1 MALIDCP
8 ECSHKISDQSTS
20 CPSCGFVTS
29 KINKPKVENLVRD
42 PKPKKHNKG
51 YKQASFKQ
59 VMIVLI
65 GGFLFFYFFIKSDNN
80 ESLQASLAESDTPSQ
95 SEIQIETTAEEMIKT
110 YEANEAKGDAIYKDK
125 TIKIVGIVD
134 SISSDFSD
142 KAVVMLSSGKDKYSF
157 NNIHASGDEQFH
169 NQAINLNKGNKITLI
184 CTGNGEAIGSPFLK
198 NCVFS

>member
-20 CPSCGFVTS
+20 CPSCGFVNKSINTHKNRNS
-29 KINKPKVENLVRD
+29 NKPKPEKKFSIMRVLSMLV
-42 PKPKKHNKG
+42 
-51 YKQASFKQ
+51 
-59 VMIVLI
+59 
-65 GGFLFFYFFIKSDNN
+65 GFFLLFYIFFIKPSGN
-80 ESLQASLAESDTPSQ
+80 ENLQAAATDTPVQ
-95 SEIQIETTAEEMIKT
+95 AAIEVETTAEEMIKT

-198 NCVFS
+198 NCIFS